1 MLIDMKNTAYQSG
14 TVTDSAADS
23 ASDRRIRVLIADDHA
38 AVRFG
43 VSRLLGDQPDM
54 RVIAEASSAI
64 AAVDQAS
71 SCPDVAVVDYH
82 LGDRSGLW
90 VTHRLRHMPCPPRI
104 LIYSAFSDGALAVAA
119 IVAGADGLLSK
130 SSIGQELCVAVRR
143 LARGRQYLPSISS
156 TMIRALGER
165 LDSTQ
170 EAIVGML
177 VHGISATQI
186 AIQLDCSEQE
196 LENERAA
203 ILAVLAPAVTR
214 ARPSTGPHVPLDY
227 ERPGASSQRRLAS
240 GAGS

>member
-1 MLIDMKNTAYQSG
+1 MLVDMKNTAYPSG

-54 RVIAEASSAI
+54 RVIAEANSAI

-71 SCPDVAVVDYH
+71 RCPDVAVVDYH
-82 LGDRSGLW
+82 LGDRCGLW
-90 VTHRLRHMPCPPRI
+90 VTHRRRHMPSPPRI

-143 LARGRQYLPSISS
+143 LASGRQYLPSISS

-165 LDSTQ
+165 LDPTQ

-177 VHGISATQI
+177 VHEISPAQI

-214 ARPSTGPHVPLDY
+214 AGPRAPLDY
-227 ERPGASSQRRLAS
+227 DRPRRLSQRQIALRHGVVS
-240 GAGS
+240 GR